1 MIKKGIKSWN
11 MADRETEWWR
21 GLARPGD
28 LRNREVS
35 VKVKWRQTA
44 QKEVQFS
51 DSAESRLLKWGYL
64 KIGEKD
70 SKIQAREKISTQENV
85 TSKE

>member
-1 MIKKGIKSWN
+1 MVEGTSE
-11 MADRETEWWR
+11 AWR
-21 GLARPGD
+21 LEEQG
-28 LRNREVS
+28 S

-70 SKIQAREKISTQENV
+70 SKIQAREISTQENV